1 MELRVDN
8 LESEEVAEF
17 LEQHIRDMRATSPPE
32 SVHALDLN
40 GLRKPEITF
49 WTVYDAGRLVGCG
62 ALKEIDSFHGE
73 VKSMRV
79 RACTRGKGV
88 GSKLLNHIIEVAKTR
103 GYRMLKLETGPMA
116 FFEPAKNL
124 YLKHGF
130 SYCEPFGSYVEDPN
144 SVFMELNLGSP

>member
-17 LEQHIRDMRATSPPE
+17 LEQHIQDMRATSPPE

-49 WTVYDAGRLVGCG
+49 WTVYDAGRLIGCG
-62 ALKEIDSFHGE
+62 ALKEIDSFNGE

-79 RACTRGKGV
+79 HACTRGKGV

-103 GYRMLKLETGPMA
+103 GYRALKLETGSMA

-124 YLKHGF
+124 YVKHGF
-130 SYCEPFGSYVEDPN
+130 LYCEPFGSYVEDPN
-144 SVFMELNLGSP
+144 SVFMELHL